1 MYGGGRACYLC
12 PMSDYV
18 PAGSAGAADDDA
30 ASAVIERVNAGQL
43 SLVRFL
49 YADHGGIIRGKAASA
64 AMLPARL
71 RTGIGHTV
79 AMMAMSMLDSLQPVD
94 GMGPVGEVRIMPDPS
109 TFVALPYAPGAGAM
123 LADLVQPGGEPWDG
137 CSRTFLKR
145 AIADLATDG
154 YAVHASFE
162 PEFTLGR
169 READPGGRP
178 DRLVPVDDSL
188 CYSSTGF
195 ALAHDF
201 AMELLAALQEQGLQ
215 VENYYPEL
223 GHGQQEMTIRH
234 APGLRAA
241 DNHVLYRETVRG
253 VAFRR
258 GLWASLA
265 PKPVPDQAGNG
276 THLHVSLTDLGPDG
290 QPGEYPV
297 FYDPDDEYLL
307 SATGYHFI
315 GGLLAHLPALVAL
328 TCASVNSYRRL
339 APQMWSSAF
348 TVYGMDNREAAVR
361 ICSPMLGDPGGT
373 VNLELKPSDSSAN
386 PYLALGAMIHA
397 GLDGIRRKLDPGEA
411 VNVDPATLTAAERE
425 ARGAHRLPDSLG
437 AALDALAADDLLMEA
452 LGPLRREAYLAVKRS
467 EATAF
472 AGADAAW
479 ECFQHFTKI

>member
-1 MYGGGRACYLC
+1 
-12 PMSDYV
+12 MSDYV
-18 PAGSAGAADDDA
+18 PAEPAGAAGDDA
-30 ASAVIERVNAGQL
+30 VSAVVERAHSDQV
-43 SLVRFL
+43 SLIRFL

-109 TFVALPYAPGAGAM
+109 TYVALPYAPGAGAM
-123 LADLVQPGGEPWDG
+123 LADLVQPDGTPWDA

-145 AIADLATDG
+145 AIAELATEG

-169 READPGGRP
+169 REPGPDGGP

-201 AMELLAALQEQGLQ
+201 AIDLLGALQEQGLE
-215 VENYYPEL
+215 VEHYYPEL

-234 APGLRAA
+234 APALRAA

-290 QPGEYPV
+290 QPGERPV
-297 FYDPDDEYLL
+297 FYDPEDPYLL

-339 APQMWSSAF
+339 APQMWSSAY
-348 TVYGMDNREAAVR
+348 TIWGMDNREAAVR
-361 ICSPMLGDPGGT
+361 ICSPMLGDPGGS

-386 PYLALGAMIHA
+386 PYLALGAVMHA

-411 VNVDPATLTAAERE
+411 VNVDPATLSDAERQAAG
-425 ARGAHRLPDSLG
+425 ARRLPDSLD
-437 AALDALAADDLLMEA
+437 AALNALAADDLLMEA
-452 LGPLRREAYLAVKRS
+452 LGPLRRTAYLAVKRS

-472 AGADAAW
+472 ADADVAW